1 MGFQASARRGWGLIH
16 CLVPFLVC
24 SKLMMRR
31 PFNSLI
37 FVICVILAA
46 FPVRAQEPDPIVTW
60 QTLVNQARLDEGLV
74 PYALSSLLSTSAQRH
89 ADDLAMNQAASHIG
103 SDGSMPRERI
113 AQAGYAAWTQANGE
127 LVAGED
133 FWIGRSSVEDALAYF
148 LNDPPQ
154 RANLLSTTYREMG
167 VGVATDADGR
177 DYYVLDFGVRPNVLP
192 VFINDGATNTD
203 NAQVAIRLPN
213 ENVRPEG
220 QGASFMG
227 EAIEIRVSN
236 EPSFENSPWQPWE
249 PLIPWTLPDVPGEH
263 TVYVQFRDAAGRTAA
278 KADTIILGQG
288 VVTAPTPVPP
298 TSTPQPSP
306 TLVPPSATPESVALS
321 MPESTPT
328 SPPADGSVAEPPTDA
343 APTAIQHTATFA
355 SSASAATPFP
365 TWTPLPTAT
374 PPFDDVPSD
383 SPAWL
388 AKLKRIALP
397 SLVALQGLVILLG
410 IYLILRRRQGD

>member
-1 MGFQASARRGWGLIH
+1 
-16 CLVPFLVC
+16 
-24 SKLMMRR
+24 MRR
-31 PFNSLI
+31 SFNSLI

-46 FPVRAQEPDPIVTW
+46 LPVQAQESDPIVTW
-60 QTLVNQARLDEGLV
+60 QTMVNQARLDEGLV
-74 PYALSSLLSTSAQRH
+74 PYALSSLLSASAQRH
-89 ADDLAMNQAASHIG
+89 ADDLAINQASSHIG
-103 SDGSMPRERI
+103 SDGSMPKERI
-113 AQAGYAAWTQANGE
+113 TQVGYAAWTQTNGE
-127 LVAGED
+127 LIANEN
-133 FWIGRSSVEDALAYF
+133 FWIGRSTIEDALAYF
-148 LNDPPQ
+148 LSDPPQ
-154 RANLLSTTYREMG
+154 QANLLSTTYREMG

-177 DYYVLDFGVRPNVLP
+177 SYYVLDFGVRPNVLP
-192 VFINDGATNTD
+192 IFINDGATNTD
-203 NAQVAIRLPN
+203 NAQIAIRLPN

-227 EAIEIRVSN
+227 EVIEIRVSN

-249 PLIPWTLPDVPGEH
+249 QLIPWTLPDVPGEH

-288 VVTAPTPVPP
+288 VVAAPTPVPP
-298 TSTPQPSP
+298 TFTPQPPP

-328 SPPADGSVAEPPTDA
+328 PLPVDGSVAEPPTPT
-343 APTAIQHTATFA
+343 APTAIQHTATSA
-355 SSASAATPFP
+355 SSASVAIPFP

-397 SLVALQGLVILLG
+397 SLAVLQGLVIVLG
-410 IYLILRRRQGD
+410 IYLVLRRGRGD